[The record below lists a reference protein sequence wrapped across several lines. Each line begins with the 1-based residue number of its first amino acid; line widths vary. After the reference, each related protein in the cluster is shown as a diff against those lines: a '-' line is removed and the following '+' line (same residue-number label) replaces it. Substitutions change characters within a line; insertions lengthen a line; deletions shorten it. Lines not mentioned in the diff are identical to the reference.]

1 MFFGNKI
8 NLNMNNRKQRDIYS
22 GGLSDK
28 VKDIK
33 PRRNYWGNLYDDD
46 TFDENINIMSTG
58 NYDYSDFDSEDD
70 HDSYYDLL
78 E

>member
-1 MFFGNKI
+1 
-8 NLNMNNRKQRDIYS
+8 MNNRKQRDIYS
-22 GGLSDK
+22 GGLSNK
-28 VKDIK
+28 VKDVK

-58 NYDYSDFDSEDD
+58 NYDYSDFNSEDV